1 MHPAEPHDQSPAGRS
16 AQRPAT
22 EKHRRHSQLALAWLL
37 AQPLDVVP
45 ILGTKRANYVQ
56 ENLAAT
62 NIAVSVDKVVY
73 LADVFSP
80 NPIVRERH
88 APTHSA
94 HVEAAPDH

>member
-1 MHPAEPHDQSPAGRS
+1 VAAG
-16 AQRPAT
+16 PT
-22 EKHRRHSQLALAWLL
+22 
-37 AQPLDVVP
+37 PDVVP
-45 ILGTKRANYVQ
+45 ILGSKRANYVQ

>member
-1 MHPAEPHDQSPAGRS
+1 
-16 AQRPAT
+16 
-22 EKHRRHSQLALAWLL
+22 LALAWLL
-37 AQPLDVVP
+37 AQPLDVVS

-56 ENLAAT
+56 ETLTAT

-73 LADVFSP
+73 LADIFSP
-80 NPIVRERH
+80 NPIVRN